1 MIINIDDWIAELK
14 RLHSEFDEGCATNE
28 GLLIERALYYSALI
42 IRKFSETPFAKRNFL
57 GPHMKGRAYAPA
69 GGSIDGLDWLDAPS
83 HFNFDK
89 GTVATISLTDICN
102 ILIHS
107 KFLDWRPG
115 SGPVK
120 EILVAAGIRSG
131 IQAVGFSPRQFAKIL
146 LHVEDYKFK
155 KLPLRP
161 ARRAA

>member
-1 MIINIDDWIAELK
+1 MIIHIDNWIDELK
-14 RLHSEFDEGCATNE
+14 RLHSEFDGGCARNE
-28 GLLIERALYYSALI
+28 DLLIERALYYSALI

-57 GPHMKGRAYAPA
+57 GPHLKGRAYQPA
-69 GGSIDGLDWLDAPS
+69 GGSIDGLDWLDARS
-83 HFNFDK
+83 HFDFDQ
-89 GTVATISLTDICN
+89 GTTAQISLTDLCN

-120 EILVAAGIRSG
+120 EILVAAGIRTG
-131 IQAVGFSPRQFAKIL
+131 AQAFGFPPAQFTKML
-146 LHVEDYKFK
+146 LHVEKYAFK
-155 KLPLRP
+155 KFPIRT